1 MRQIK
6 DYSDY
11 LVTVDGKIFSL
22 KSMRFLSQ
30 NAKTKAGYPRVQMFN
45 EYGFKWQTIH
55 RLVAET
61 YLPNPEN
68 KAQVNHIDGNKANNL
83 LCNLEW
89 ATPSENQKH
98 ACDTG
103 LRVVNEKMLKA
114 LSDGGKKN
122 GAANGRKARLKTS
135 KIILDDSTGIYYTG
149 VKEAAVALGL
159 KPTTLRAR
167 LSGQNQNLTTFK
179 YV

>member
-30 NAKTKAGYPRVQMFN
+30 NNKTKAGYPRVQMFN

-61 YLPNPEN
+61 
-68 KAQVNHIDGNKANNL
+68 
-83 LCNLEW
+83 
-89 ATPSENQKH
+89 
-98 ACDTG
+98 
-103 LRVVNEKMLKA
+103 
-114 LSDGGKKN
+114 
-122 GAANGRKARLKTS
+122 
-135 KIILDDSTGIYYTG
+135 
-149 VKEAAVALGL
+149 
-159 KPTTLRAR
+159 
-167 LSGQNQNLTTFK
+167 F
-179 YV
+179 